1 MRMNYFYGSQADQFN
16 FIRIPKELVVGEAF
30 ASLSVQAKILYGM
43 LLDRMGMS
51 YKNKWMDEEN
61 RVYIVYSLDEIQS
74 DMNVSKHKAVDCL
87 AELENV
93 GLIVKRK
100 RGKGLPNQIYVK
112 NFGSSRVMVGKKY
125 PQPQCLC

>member
-1 MRMNYFYGSQADQFN
+1 M
-16 FIRIPKELVVGEAF
+16 PKEKSPPVNLDKYLEGRNHKYMTYEK
-30 ASLSVQAKILYGM
+30 ASQLYG
-43 LLDRMGMS
+43 LLYRMGMS

-100 RGKGLPNQIYVK
+100 RGKGLPNQIYVR
-112 NFGSSRVMVGKKY
+112 NFSIAPVTASV
-125 PQPQCLC
+125 

>member
-1 MRMNYFYGSQADQFN
+1 MRYMRTNYFYGVQADQYS

-30 ASLSVQAKILYGM
+30 TSLSVQAKILYGM

-51 YKNKWMDEEN
+51 YKNKWLDEDN
-61 RVYIVYSLDEIQS
+61 RVYIVYSLDEIQA

-87 AELENV
+87 AELEDV

-112 NFGSSRVMVGKKY
+112 NFAKMQVQASV
-125 PQPQCLC
+125 

>member
-51 YKNKWMDEEN
+51 YKNNGWMKKIECTS
-61 RVYIVYSLDEIQS
+61 YIRW
-74 DMNVSKHKAVDCL
+74 M
-87 AELENV
+87 
-93 GLIVKRK
+93 R
-100 RGKGLPNQIYVK
+100 
-112 NFGSSRVMVGKKY
+112 FSRI
-125 PQPQCLC
+125 

>member
-1 MRMNYFYGSQADQFN
+1 
-16 FIRIPKELVVGEAF
+16 
-30 ASLSVQAKILYGM
+30 
-43 LLDRMGMS
+43 MS
-51 YKNKWMDEEN
+51 YKNKWLDEEN

-112 NFGSSRVMVGKKY
+112 NFSIAPVTASV
-125 PQPQCLC
+125 

>member
-1 MRMNYFYGSQADQFN
+1 MRMSYFYGTQADQFN
-16 FIRIPKELVVGEAF
+16 FIRIPKELVVGESF

-100 RGKGLPNQIYVK
+100 RGKGLPNQIYVR
-112 NFGSSRVMVGKKY
+112 NFSIAPVTASV
-125 PQPQCLC
+125 

>member
-1 MRMNYFYGSQADQFN
+1 MRYMKTNYFYGTQAEQFS

-30 ASLSVQAKILYGM
+30 SSLSIQAKILYGM

-61 RVYIVYSLDEIQS
+61 KVYIVYSLDEIQS

-87 AELENV
+87 AELEDV
-93 GLIVKRK
+93 GLIVKKK

-112 NFGSSRVMVGKKY
+112 NFAKTQVASALV
-125 PQPQCLC
+125 

>member
-1 MRMNYFYGSQADQFN
+1 MRMSYFYGTQADQFN

-30 ASLSVQAKILYGM
+30 ASLSVQTKILYGM

-100 RGKGLPNQIYVK
+100 RGKGLPNQIYVR
-112 NFGSSRVMVGKKY
+112 NFSIAPVTASV
-125 PQPQCLC
+125 

>member
-1 MRMNYFYGSQADQFN
+1 MTKNYFYGLQADQFS

-30 ASLSVQAKILYGM
+30 SSLSIQAKILYGM

-51 YKNKWMDEEN
+51 YKNKWLDEDN
-61 RVYIVYSLDEIQS
+61 RVYIIYSLDEIQS

-93 GLIVKRK
+93 GLIVKKK

-112 NFGSSRVMVGKKY
+112 NFSKMQVVASV
-125 PQPQCLC
+125 

>member
-1 MRMNYFYGSQADQFN
+1 MRMSYFYGTQADQFN

-112 NFGSSRVMVGKKY
+112 NFSIATVTASV
-125 PQPQCLC
+125 

>member
-1 MRMNYFYGSQADQFN
+1 MRMSYFYGTQADQFN
-16 FIRIPKELVVGEAF
+16 FIRIPKELVVGGAF

-112 NFGSSRVMVGKKY
+112 NFSIAPVTAPV
-125 PQPQCLC
+125 

>member
-1 MRMNYFYGSQADQFN
+1 MNRLQMNYFYGEQANQFS

-30 ASLSVQAKILYGM
+30 SSLSVQAKVLYGIF
-43 LLDRMGMS
+43 LDRMGMAR
-51 YKNKWMDEEN
+51 KNRWLDEEG
-61 RVYIVYSLDEIQS
+61 RVYIVYSIEDIQA
-74 DMNVSKHKAVDCL
+74 DMGISKHKAVECL

-112 NFGSSRVMVGKKY
+112 NFVKMQSMAFA
-125 PQPQCLC
+125 

>member
-1 MRMNYFYGSQADQFN
+1 MRMSYFYGTQADQFN

-30 ASLSVQAKILYGM
+30 AYLSVQAKILYGM

-112 NFGSSRVMVGKKY
+112 NFSIAPVTASV
-125 PQPQCLC
+125 

>member
-1 MRMNYFYGSQADQFN
+1 MNRLQMNYFYGEQANQFS

-30 ASLSVQAKILYGM
+30 STLSVQAKVLYGIF
-43 LLDRMGMS
+43 LDRMGMAR
-51 YKNKWMDEEN
+51 KNRWLDEEG
-61 RVYIVYSLDEIQS
+61 RVYIVYSIEDIQA
-74 DMNVSKHKAVDCL
+74 DMGISKHKAVECL

-112 NFGSSRVMVGKKY
+112 NFVKMQSMAFA
-125 PQPQCLC
+125 

>member
-1 MRMNYFYGSQADQFN
+1 M
-16 FIRIPKELVVGEAF
+16 GEAF
-30 ASLSVQAKILYGM
+30 SSLSVQSKILYGM

-51 YKNKWMDEEN
+51 YKNKWLDEEN
-61 RVYIVYSLDEIQS
+61 RVYIVYSIDEIQS

-87 AELENV
+87 TELENL

-112 NFGSSRVMVGKKY
+112 NFAKMQVTVSV
-125 PQPQCLC
+125 